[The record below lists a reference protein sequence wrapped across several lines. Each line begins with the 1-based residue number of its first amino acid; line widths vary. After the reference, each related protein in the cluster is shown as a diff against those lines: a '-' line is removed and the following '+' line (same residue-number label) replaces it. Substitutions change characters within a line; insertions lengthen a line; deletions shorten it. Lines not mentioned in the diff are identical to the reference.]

1 MADLIKL
8 YKEHIDPDITPY
20 DIHQLYSSFNLTLW
34 VKHWDPEQQRVQEK
48 FLRERHALV
57 EKWILE
63 NSKLKPRIKMDARK
77 ARQKAVEINQ
87 SRRTAQTQELIQ
99 WIDKYANDGKYEVTW
114 HGLMLPESKT
124 YLESLGYRIDYV
136 EESDPRDQS
145 IGNGSY
151 TIKW

>member
-63 NSKLKPRIKMDARK
+63 NSKLKPRIKMDA
-77 ARQKAVEINQ
+77 
-87 SRRTAQTQELIQ
+87 
-99 WIDKYANDGKYEVTW
+99 
-114 HGLMLPESKT
+114 SKT
-124 YLESLGYRIDYV
+124 MFVSGL
-136 EESDPRDQS
+136 
-145 IGNGSY
+145 
-151 TIKW
+151 